1 MEIYE
6 KIKYLMDEQD
16 ISKKEFV
23 NKLLSLEPRLKKT
36 GEIPSMQTIYRYLN
50 NSREIKIELIG
61 LINSKVSFGEIIL
74 KFYRKYYKIFI
85 LKCKYFIYLSIIA
98 L

>member
-36 GEIPSMQTIYRYLN
+36 GEILSIQTI
-50 NSREIKIELIG
+50 
-61 LINSKVSFGEIIL
+61 
-74 KFYRKYYKIFI
+74 
-85 LKCKYFIYLSIIA
+85 
-98 L
+98 